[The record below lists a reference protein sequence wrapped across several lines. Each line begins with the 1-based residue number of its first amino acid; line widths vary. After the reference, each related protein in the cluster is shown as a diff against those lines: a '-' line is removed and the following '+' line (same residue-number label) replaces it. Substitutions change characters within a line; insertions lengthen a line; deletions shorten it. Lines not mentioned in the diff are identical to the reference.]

1 MKKSWIVF
9 LLFCSLLLSM
19 SGCAQKEAQGS
30 SQMDYE
36 ATKKMLVDLLK
47 TEDGKKAMMEVLS
60 DEKMQK
66 QLLMESEVIKK
77 TIEEQ
82 LLTPKGQKFW
92 TELFKD
98 PKFAAAYAKSMKK
111 EHEKLMKDLM
121 KDPEYQAAVMKIMQ
135 NPQMAAKLLE
145 LVNSQPVRKEMKKV
159 MLETFESPIVKA
171 QISEML
177 KKAAHEEIDQTLSKK
192 GGAGGGSEE
201 QKAQESSTTQ

>member
-1 MKKSWIVF
+1 MKKPWMVF
-9 LLFCSLLLSM
+9 LLFCSLLLSS

-47 TEDGKKAMMEVLS
+47 TEDGKKAMMDVLS
-60 DEKMQK
+60 DEKMKQ
-66 QLLMESEVIKK
+66 QLLMDSDVIKK

-82 LLTPKGQKFW
+82 MLTEKGKKFW
-92 TELFKD
+92 TDLFKD
-98 PKFAAAYAKSMKK
+98 PKFAAAYAKSMKQ

-121 KDPEYQAAVMKIMQ
+121 KDPDYQAAVMKIMQ
-135 NPQMAAKLLE
+135 NPKMGEKLLE

-177 KKAAHEEIDQTLSKK
+177 KKAAHEEIDETLSKK
-192 GGAGGGSEE
+192 GGGGGGEE
-201 QKAQESSTTQ
+201 QQAQESSTTK